1 MRRPVTAALA
11 VVRPAAVARS
21 RKNVALLLAGAAD
34 LAQAVF
40 FPLFV
45 EGAASPFE
53 LGLDVVTAIAI
64 LLVVGFK
71 WRLAIALATE
81 LVPGADLFPTWTA
94 VVLSLPV
101 LPPASPAV
109 PSALP
114 PSPPPDL
121 PV

>member
-1 MRRPVTAALA
+1 MRGPVAAALA

-40 FPLFV
+40 FPLFI

-53 LGLDVVTAIAI
+53 LGLDVVTAVAI

-101 LPPASPAV
+101 LPPAPPSLPAG
-109 PSALP
+109 LP